1 MAQPKATEETPA
13 AGPDGDSATKTEP
26 VREYRGAGI
35 MWSAIALVVL
45 LVAFVVVIIQNAHN
59 VELDFLWMTATT
71 PLALI
76 IAVAVAASL
85 AVGEIVGFA
94 WRRHRRGDLQRRE
107 ELKRL
112 RKRR

>member
-1 MAQPKATEETPA
+1 MAQPKSTDDSPA
-13 AGPDGDSATKTEP
+13 AGPDGSEGATPEP

-35 MWSAIALVVL
+35 MWSAIALVVIL
-45 LVAFVVVIIQNAHN
+45 IAFVIVIIQNAHN
-59 VELDFLWMTATT
+59 VELDFLWITVST

-94 WRRHRRGDLQRRE
+94 WRHHRRGDLQRRE

-112 RKRR
+112 RKQS

>member
-1 MAQPKATEETPA
+1 MAPPNEQAPTSPPEQKEESSP
-13 AGPDGDSATKTEP
+13 ER

-45 LVAFVVVIIQNAHN
+45 LVAFVIVIIQNADN
-59 VELDFLWMTATT
+59 VEFEFLWISVTT

-76 IAVAVAASL
+76 VAIAVASSL
-85 AVGEIVGFA
+85 AVGEIIGFT

-107 ELKRL
+107 ELRRL
-112 RKRR
+112 RKKR